1 MTNDLQSRYSDQL
14 SYFPVLPK
22 CINKRPARIYTPAN
36 IPFTLSYDNR
46 GIPIIASTG
55 FTTRW
60 NWHPVYW
67 LHMVGFEPTFSPG
80 EGWSFIQLN
89 YMATILKNFYSR
101 KGPVYVRQRAP
112 HFVFPNLQQ
121 LLPHNCIY
129 PLTRAVSLTGTRPTA
144 VTYLLPEELTTALL
158 WYYRRPREQSL
169 PVRAVER
176 TFKVPFAW
184 KRPGH

>member
-1 MTNDLQSRYSDQL
+1 
-14 SYFPVLPK
+14 
-22 CINKRPARIYTPAN
+22 
-36 IPFTLSYDNR
+36 
-46 GIPIIASTG
+46 
-55 FTTRW
+55 
-60 NWHPVYW
+60 
-67 LHMVGFEPTFSPG
+67 MVGFEPTFSPG

-144 VTYLLPEELTTALL
+144 VTYLLHDGRIGFNFVSLADQTAGLIFLSSINPSELLPRSLL
-158 WYYRRPREQSL
+158 TCLSPSIWL
-169 PVRAVER
+169 PPHHTVER
-176 TFKVPFAW
+176 TFKGAVRVETP
-184 KRPGH
+184 RPLDCLHFEKL